1 MASGRLLDPRAKKG
15 RSEMQIIKKEKGEFG
30 KIKIDFYLN
39 KDREILVTIE
49 QLAQGFGYKNRKG
62 IERMLERNSYLRSDE
77 YSVIAKVPHSLR
89 GTQETRLFNKR
100 GIFEIGMLSRTE
112 KGKVFRAWLYD
123 YIEGLEKENAN
134 FRLQRALE
142 RPKRLALN
150 EAINR
155 WENAP
160 KMAYSTVYNLLL
172 KGVTG
177 YNKTQLTA
185 KRGGETGIDCL
196 NSIELAQ
203 YQALEDMAIALINLN
218 FSYQDIKTMVFRQK
232 EKLSQGA

>member
-1 MASGRLLDPRAKKG
+1 MREFKKNLVSAFFEMRDEITKIRVERAS
-15 RSEMQIIKKEKGEFG
+15 EK
-30 KIKIDFYLN
+30 
-39 KDREILVTIE
+39 
-49 QLAQGFGYKNRKG
+49 
-62 IERMLERNSYLRSDE
+62 
-77 YSVIAKVPHSLR
+77 
-89 GTQETRLFNKR
+89 
-100 GIFEIGMLSRTE
+100 
-112 KGKVFRAWLYD
+112 
-123 YIEGLEKENAN
+123 
-134 FRLQRALE
+134 
-142 RPKRLALN
+142 PKRLALN

-155 WENAP
+155 WENTP

-185 KRGGETGIDCL
+185 KRGGATGIDCL

>member
-1 MASGRLLDPRAKKG
+1 MGFCHLKSINLIKGSLGGRPR
-15 RSEMQIIKKEKGEFG
+15 
-30 KIKIDFYLN
+30 KIYHLN
-39 KDREILVTIE
+39 EQQATLLVTYLDNTKPVRE
-49 QLAQGFGYKNRKG
+49 FKKNLVSAFFEMRDELTKIR
-62 IERMLERNSYLRSDE
+62 IERAS
-77 YSVIAKVPHSLR
+77 
-89 GTQETRLFNKR
+89 
-100 GIFEIGMLSRTE
+100 
-112 KGKVFRAWLYD
+112 
-123 YIEGLEKENAN
+123 
-134 FRLQRALE
+134 E

-185 KRGGETGIDCL
+185 KRGGEVGIDCL

>member
-1 MASGRLLDPRAKKG
+1 MNLVYLDGAKEPYTTHDIIAEHAEIERISVRKLIENHKEDLEVFGILSFEMTKINDGRGRPRKIYHLNEQQATLLITYLDNTKPVREFKKNLV
-15 RSEMQIIKKEKGEFG
+15 SAFFEMRDELT
-30 KIKIDFYLN
+30 KIKI
-39 KDREILVTIE
+39 
-49 QLAQGFGYKNRKG
+49 
-62 IERMLERNSYLRSDE
+62 ERAS
-77 YSVIAKVPHSLR
+77 
-89 GTQETRLFNKR
+89 
-100 GIFEIGMLSRTE
+100 
-112 KGKVFRAWLYD
+112 
-123 YIEGLEKENAN
+123 
-134 FRLQRALE
+134 E

-160 KMAYSTVYNLLL
+160 KMAYSTIYNLLL

>member
-1 MASGRLLDPRAKKG
+1 MDG
-15 RSEMQIIKKEKGEFG
+15 KKEP
-30 KIKIDFYLN
+30 YTTN
-39 KDREILVTIE
+39 EIIAE
-49 QLAQGFGYKNRKG
+49 CAE
-62 IERMLERNSYLRSDE
+62 IERISVRKLIENHKEDLEVFGILSFEMTKINDGRGRPRKIYHLNEQQATLLITYLDNTKPVREFKKNLVSAFFEMRDE
-77 YSVIAKVPHSLR
+77 LTKIR
-89 GTQETRLFNKR
+89 IE
-100 GIFEIGMLSRTE
+100 
-112 KGKVFRAWLYD
+112 RAS
-123 YIEGLEKENAN
+123 
-134 FRLQRALE
+134 E

-150 EAINR
+150 EVINR

-177 YNKTQLTA
+177 YNKTQLTT

-218 FSYQDIKTMVFRQK
+218 FSYQEIKTMVFRQK

>member
-1 MASGRLLDPRAKKG
+1 MNLVYLDGAKEPYTTSEIIAECAELKHDTVQSLIRNHKDDLEVFGVFGFEIRKPSKGSLGGRPRKIYHLNEQQATLLITYLDNTKPVREFKVALVKAFF
-15 RSEMQIIKKEKGEFG
+15 EMRDELT
-30 KIKIDFYLN
+30 KI
-39 KDREILVTIE
+39 R
-49 QLAQGFGYKNRKG
+49 
-62 IERMLERNSYLRSDE
+62 IERAS
-77 YSVIAKVPHSLR
+77 
-89 GTQETRLFNKR
+89 
-100 GIFEIGMLSRTE
+100 
-112 KGKVFRAWLYD
+112 
-123 YIEGLEKENAN
+123 
-134 FRLQRALE
+134 E

>member
-1 MASGRLLDPRAKKG
+1 MNLVYLDG
-15 RSEMQIIKKEKGEFG
+15 KKEP
-30 KIKIDFYLN
+30 YTTN
-39 KDREILVTIE
+39 EIIAE
-49 QLAQGFGYKNRKG
+49 CAE
-62 IERMLERNSYLRSDE
+62 IERISVRKLIENHKEDLEVFGILSFEMTKINDGRGRPRKIYHLNEQQATLLITYLKNTEPVREFKKNLVSAFFEMRDE
-77 YSVIAKVPHSLR
+77 LTKIR
-89 GTQETRLFNKR
+89 IE
-100 GIFEIGMLSRTE
+100 
-112 KGKVFRAWLYD
+112 RAS
-123 YIEGLEKENAN
+123 
-134 FRLQRALE
+134 E

-150 EAINR
+150 EVINR

-218 FSYQDIKTMVFRQK
+218 FSYQEIKTMVFRQK

>member
-1 MASGRLLDPRAKKG
+1 MELVYMDG
-15 RSEMQIIKKEKGEFG
+15 KKEPY
-30 KIKIDFYLN
+30 ITN
-39 KDREILVTIE
+39 EIIAE
-49 QLAQGFGYKNRKG
+49 CAE
-62 IERMLERNSYLRSDE
+62 IERISVRKLIENHKEDLEVFGILSFEMTKINDGRGRPRKIYHLNEQQATLLITYLDNTKPVREFKKNLVSAFFEMRDE
-77 YSVIAKVPHSLR
+77 LTKIR
-89 GTQETRLFNKR
+89 IE
-100 GIFEIGMLSRTE
+100 
-112 KGKVFRAWLYD
+112 RAS
-123 YIEGLEKENAN
+123 
-134 FRLQRALE
+134 E

-150 EAINR
+150 EVINR

-177 YNKTQLTA
+177 YNKTQLTT

-218 FSYQDIKTMVFRQK
+218 FSYQEIKTMVFRQK

>member
-1 MASGRLLDPRAKKG
+1 MELVYMDG
-15 RSEMQIIKKEKGEFG
+15 KKEP
-30 KIKIDFYLN
+30 YTTN
-39 KDREILVTIE
+39 EIIAE
-49 QLAQGFGYKNRKG
+49 CAE
-62 IERMLERNSYLRSDE
+62 IERISVRKLIENHKEDLEVFGILSFEMTKINDGRGRPRKIYHLNEQQATLLITYLDNTKPVREFKKNLVSAFFEMRDE
-77 YSVIAKVPHSLR
+77 LTKIR
-89 GTQETRLFNKR
+89 IE
-100 GIFEIGMLSRTE
+100 
-112 KGKVFRAWLYD
+112 RAS
-123 YIEGLEKENAN
+123 
-134 FRLQRALE
+134 E

-150 EAINR
+150 EVINR

-203 YQALEDMAIALINLN
+203 YQALEDMTIALINLN
-218 FSYQDIKTMVFRQK
+218 FSYQEIKTMVFRQK

>member
-1 MASGRLLDPRAKKG
+1 MELVYMDG
-15 RSEMQIIKKEKGEFG
+15 KKEP
-30 KIKIDFYLN
+30 YTTN
-39 KDREILVTIE
+39 EIIAE
-49 QLAQGFGYKNRKG
+49 CAE
-62 IERMLERNSYLRSDE
+62 IERISVRKLIENHKEDLEVFGILSFEMTKINDGRGRPRKIYHLNEQQATLLITYLDNTKPVREFKKNLVSAFFEMRDE
-77 YSVIAKVPHSLR
+77 LTKIR
-89 GTQETRLFNKR
+89 IE
-100 GIFEIGMLSRTE
+100 
-112 KGKVFRAWLYD
+112 RAS
-123 YIEGLEKENAN
+123 
-134 FRLQRALE
+134 E

-150 EAINR
+150 EVINR

-177 YNKTQLTA
+177 YNKTQLTT

>member
-1 MASGRLLDPRAKKG
+1 MELVYMDG
-15 RSEMQIIKKEKGEFG
+15 KKEP
-30 KIKIDFYLN
+30 YTTN
-39 KDREILVTIE
+39 EIIAE
-49 QLAQGFGYKNRKG
+49 CAK
-62 IERMLERNSYLRSDE
+62 IERISVRKLIENHKEDLEVFGILSFEMTKINDGRGRPRKIYHLNEQQATLLITYLDNTKPVREFKKNLVSAFFEMRDE
-77 YSVIAKVPHSLR
+77 LTKIR
-89 GTQETRLFNKR
+89 IE
-100 GIFEIGMLSRTE
+100 
-112 KGKVFRAWLYD
+112 RAS
-123 YIEGLEKENAN
+123 
-134 FRLQRALE
+134 E

-150 EAINR
+150 EVINR

-177 YNKTQLTA
+177 YNKTQLTT

-218 FSYQDIKTMVFRQK
+218 FSYQEIKTMVFRQK